1 MPHTLIYLFIH
12 RDRIHGAA
20 SSLSEHIRLITP
32 LTTDSCNHDLKST
45 CHASLFFW
53 TAYRVASHLC
63 PCAFPPSAPWKC
75 TTLIMTNNSTLHA
88 CPFSRDC
95 FQGGQSFVSE
105 YICPVSSLEMHVP
118 ENDPATPLFMPAP
131 FLVTASR
138 VASHSCPST
147 SVPSAPWRRSRL
159 LMTRS
164 SKSIASPSTTDQT
177 ARWHNSTGT
186 G

>member
-105 YICPVSSLEMHVP
+105 YICPVSSLEMHFP
-118 ENDPATPLFMPAP
+118 ENDPATPPFMPAP

-147 SVPSAPWRRSRL
+147 SVPSAPWKCTSLKMTQL
-159 LMTRS
+159 LHS
-164 SKSIASPSTTDQT
+164 SCLPLFS
-177 ARWHNSTGT
+177 
-186 G
+186 

>member
-105 YICPVSSLEMHVP
+105 YIRPVS
-118 ENDPATPLFMPAP
+118 PL
-131 FLVTASR
+131 ASQ
-138 VASHSCPST
+138 
-147 SVPSAPWRRSRL
+147 PSAYD
-159 LMTRS
+159 
-164 SKSIASPSTTDQT
+164 KIIQV
-177 ARWHNSTGT
+177 NSFTIDYRPDGQVAQFYRY
-186 G
+186 GMMCGCACELV